1 MKLQE
6 LLNLKVL
13 FDAEDGN
20 GDGGAG
26 GGDPAPGI
34 EVPEYIQS
42 YADSIEDA
50 GQKEYISGLLKD
62 EKGVNFLKGMI
73 NDPNADY
80 TTKAEE
86 FKVINPAEVDS
97 FTKEAKAAGIPEKYA
112 RMALEGR
119 ANYLQSQRDLMSPE
133 LRALDTNISNFIAS
147 ASQEEQEVYA
157 RLAENAAGRKIL
169 VEKIMGGNASGSIG
183 GAGSGPSNGQ
193 IDKIAW
199 KQEYD
204 AALESGDL
212 EKRKRMKSEALA
224 TGEEY
229 FKVFFGQ

>member
-6 LLNLKVL
+6 LLKLKVL

-20 GDGGAG
+20 GGDGAG
-26 GGDPAPGI
+26 GGDLTPDI

-73 NDPNADY
+73 NDPNAEY

-86 FKVINPAEVDS
+86 FKAMNPAEVES

-112 RMALEGR
+112 RIALEGR
-119 ANYLQSQRDLMSPE
+119 ANYLQAQRDLMSPE
-133 LRALDTNISNFIAS
+133 LKALDTNIDNFINS
-147 ASQEEQEVYA
+147 ATAEEQQVYA
-157 RLAENAAGRKIL
+157 RLAENAIGRKIL
-169 VEKIMGGNASGSIG
+169 VEKIMGGTANISIG
-183 GAGSGPSNGQ
+183 GAGGGSTHIASYDHKSFIDAYNEAKDSN
-193 IDKIAW
+193 DK
-199 KQEYD
+199 
-204 AALESGDL
+204 
-212 EKRKRMKSEALA
+212 EALKKLKQFA
-224 TGEEY
+224 DNSDDTFY
-229 FKVFFGQ
+229 RDFL